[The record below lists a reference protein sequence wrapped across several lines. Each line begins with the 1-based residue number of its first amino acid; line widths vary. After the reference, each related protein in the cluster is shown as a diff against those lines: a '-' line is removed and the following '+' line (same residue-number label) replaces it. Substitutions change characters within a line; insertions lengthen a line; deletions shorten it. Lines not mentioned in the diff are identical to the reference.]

1 MSKWKGWDI
10 DMVGKIRPVES
21 GYGIYGVS
29 FPWSSSGRT
38 GAVSDPDNPKETAL
52 SDGSLSSSKAV
63 KKTECQTCKNR
74 KYVDG
79 SDEMVS
85 FKAPAKM
92 SPGRAASGVR
102 AHEQEHVSNAFE
114 KAAKGDGKV
123 LQASV
128 ALKTAICPEC
138 GRAYIAGG
146 TTTTKIAYKK
156 DDPYSENQKSMQQEA
171 ATGNNVDI
179 AV

>member
-1 MSKWKGWDI
+1 
-10 DMVGKIRPVES
+10 MVGRIGPVGS
-21 GYGIYGVS
+21 GYGIYGVY
-29 FPWSSSGRT
+29 FPWSSSEKT
-38 GAVSDPDNPKETAL
+38 DAVSASDKPGET
-52 SDGSLSSSKAV
+52 SSEDGGLSSSRAV

-92 SPGRAASGVR
+92 SPGRAAAGVR
-102 AHEQEHVSNAFE
+102 AHEQEHVNNAFE
-114 KAAKGDGKV
+114 KAAKDDGKV

-128 ALKTAICPEC
+128 SLKTAICPEC

>member
-1 MSKWKGWDI
+1 
-10 DMVGKIRPVES
+10 MVGKIGPVGS
-21 GYGIYGVS
+21 GIYGVY
-29 FPWSSSGRT
+29 FPWSSSDRT
-38 GAVSDPDNPKETAL
+38 GAVSDPDNPKEAA
-52 SDGSLSSSKAV
+52 SADGSPSSSKAV
-63 KKTECQTCKNR
+63 RKTECQTCKNR

-85 FKAPAKM
+85 FKSPAKM
-92 SPGRAASGVR
+92 SPGRAAAGVR
-102 AHEQEHVSNAFE
+102 AHEQEHVNNAFE
-114 KAAKGDGKV
+114 KAAKDGGKV

-146 TTTTKIAYKK
+146 TTTTKIAYKE
-156 DDPYSENQKSMQQEA
+156 DDPYSENQKAMQQEA
-171 ATGNNVDI
+171 ATGNNIDI

>member
-1 MSKWKGWDI
+1 MAGRI
-10 DMVGKIRPVES
+10 GPVGT
-21 GYGIYGVS
+21 GYGIYGIY
-29 FPWSSSGRT
+29 FPWSSADRP
-38 GAVSDPDNPKETAL
+38 GAVSNPQDPEEASSADGAL
-52 SDGSLSSSKAV
+52 NSSRAV

-85 FKAPAKM
+85 FKSPAKM
-92 SPGRAASGVR
+92 SPGRAAAGVR

-114 KAAKGDGKV
+114 KAAKDDGKV

-128 ALKTAICPEC
+128 ALKMAICPEC

-156 DDPYSENQKSMQQEA
+156 DDPYSENQKSLQQEA

>member
-1 MSKWKGWDI
+1 MPGRI
-10 DMVGKIRPVES
+10 GPVES
-21 GYGIYGVS
+21 GYGIYNI
-29 FPWSSSGRT
+29 FLPWSSPDRT
-38 GAVSDPDNPKETAL
+38 NAVSGTKNPEDE
-52 SDGSLSSSKAV
+52 SGDGSLRSSRSV

-92 SPGRAASGVR
+92 SPGRAAAGVR
-102 AHEQEHVSNAFE
+102 AHEQEHVNNAFE
-114 KAAKGDGKV
+114 KAAKDDGRV

-128 ALKTAICPEC
+128 SLKTAICPEC

-171 ATGNNVDI
+171 ATGNNIDI

>member
-1 MSKWKGWDI
+1 
-10 DMVGKIRPVES
+10 MVGRIGPVGS
-21 GYGIYGVS
+21 GYGIYGVY
-29 FPWSSSGRT
+29 FPWSSADKPNAASGSEKP
-38 GAVSDPDNPKETAL
+38 GEVFSE
-52 SDGSLSSSKAV
+52 DGSLSSSRAV

-92 SPGRAASGVR
+92 SPGRAAAGVR
-102 AHEQEHVSNAFE
+102 AHEQEHVNNAFE
-114 KAAKGDGKV
+114 KAAKDDGKV

-128 ALKTAICPEC
+128 ALKMAICPEC
-138 GRAYIAGG
+138 GRTYIAGG

-171 ATGNNVDI
+171 ATGNNIDV

>member
-1 MSKWKGWDI
+1 MAGRI
-10 DMVGKIRPVES
+10 GPVGS
-21 GYGIYGVS
+21 GYGIYNVY
-29 FPWSSSGRT
+29 FPWSPADKT
-38 GAVSDPDNPKETAL
+38 GGISDAKNPGETSA
-52 SDGSLSSSKAV
+52 DDALSSSKSV

-92 SPGRAASGVR
+92 SPGRAAAGVR

-114 KAAKGDGKV
+114 KAAKEDGKV

-156 DDPYSENQKSMQQEA
+156 DDPYSENQKSLEQEA
-171 ATGNNVDI
+171 ATGNNIDI

>member
-1 MSKWKGWDI
+1 
-10 DMVGKIRPVES
+10 MVGRIGPVGS
-21 GYGIYGVS
+21 GYGIYGVY
-29 FPWSSSGRT
+29 FLWSSTNRT
-38 GAVSDPDNPKETAL
+38 NAASASEKPGETSSA
-52 SDGSLSSSKAV
+52 DGSLSSSRAV

-92 SPGRAASGVR
+92 SPGRAAAGVR
-102 AHEQEHVSNAFE
+102 AHEQEHVNNAFE
-114 KAAKGDGKV
+114 KAAKDDGKV

-128 ALKTAICPEC
+128 SLKTAICPEC

-146 TTTTKIAYKK
+146 TTTTKIAYKE

>member
-1 MSKWKGWDI
+1 MAGRI
-10 DMVGKIRPVES
+10 GPIGS
-21 GYGIYGVS
+21 GYGINNVY
-29 FPWSSSGRT
+29 FPWSPSDRT
-38 GAVSDPDNPKETAL
+38 GAVSDAGKTGDPSSA
-52 SDGSLSSSKAV
+52 DGGINSSRAV

-85 FKAPAKM
+85 FKTPAKM
-92 SPGRAASGVR
+92 SPGRAAAGVR

-114 KAAKGDGKV
+114 KAAKEDGKV

-156 DDPYSENQKSMQQEA
+156 DDPYSENQKSMEQEA
-171 ATGNNVDI
+171 ATGNNIDI